1 MLEEF
6 LARFYDT
13 ISFAAGESFP
23 SRDFRIL
30 FRPDALLLEQTE
42 GAPMRPR
49 PSMSTYGSL
58 RQRCETIR
66 SCL

>member
-23 SRDFRIL
+23 SRDFRVL

-42 GAPMRPR
+42 GGTYAAK
-49 PSMSTYGSL
+49 TYGSL